1 MSKRS
6 VFLLLLFVSM
16 IWGANVVMI
25 KYLTNYYPPLAL
37 APIRLTLA
45 AALLLP
51 LVLREHGCVLPPRE
65 AWLPIVGVATCS
77 IFLHQIGLSLGVA
90 TTSGTHAVLIL
101 GLNPL
106 LTTILASF
114 LVKEALTWS
123 KGLGVILGFGGAVL
137 VVYGKPQQTATMTGD
152 LWMAF
157 SMITY
162 VFGSLY
168 VKKATTTVSPL
179 LVTAYSHMLAAIALV
194 VFGLF
199 VNDSWYYEGAIAFWP
214 ITISLVSS
222 LLCTALGAYWWNMG
236 IKRVG
241 ASTTSLFLNGIP
253 LFGVFSSALF
263 LGEAVYW
270 QHVVALLLVTLGVSL
285 GTGLIR
291 PERLLAL
298 RAEPVEDKE

>member
-1 MSKRS
+1 MTNMANRS
-6 VFLLLLFVSM
+6 VFLLLFFVSM

-25 KYLTNYYPPLAL
+25 KYLTAYYPPLAL

-51 LVLREHGCVLPPRE
+51 LVWRKHGRVLPPRE

-101 GLNPL
+101 GLNPII
-106 LTTILASF
+106 TTVLASF

-123 KGLGVILGFGGAVL
+123 KGLGVLLGFGGALL
-137 VVYGKPQQTATMTGD
+137 VVYGKPQQTSTMTGD

-162 VFGSLY
+162 VFGSLF

-179 LVTAYSHMLAAIALV
+179 VVTAYSHTLAAMGLV

-199 VNDSWYYEGAIAFWP
+199 MNDSWYYEGAIAFWP

-236 IKRVG
+236 IRQVG

-253 LFGVFSSALF
+253 IFGVFSAALF

-270 QHVVALLLVTLGVSL
+270 QHIVALLLVTLGVSL
-285 GTGLIR
+285 GTGLLR
-291 PERLLAL
+291 PERWLAL
-298 RAEPVEDKE
+298 RAKTD